1 MSLAQFF
8 GIDKLQK
15 LARMVKEHGGVKA
28 SLYHFYL
35 TDDLKVGQLGRNV
48 VSSGVDPGPVDPKE
62 LASWI
67 WIRNFVITDP
77 ELDQDIPRVDPFYL
91 SEIQRNTGN
100 RNS

>member
-35 TDDLKVGQLGRNV
+35 TDDLKVRVQLGRNV
-48 VSSGVDPGPVDPKE
+48 VCLFPV
-62 LASWI
+62 LCI
-67 WIRNFVITDP
+67 RIRWIRN
-77 ELDQDIPRVDPFYL
+77 
-91 SEIQRNTGN
+91 
-100 RNS
+100 

>member
-35 TDDLKVGQLGRNV
+35 TDDLKVRPVGKECCFHRCGFE
-48 VSSGVDPGPVDPKE
+48 SGGSENNWPPGSESVIP
-62 LASWI
+62 LSRIRSWI
-67 WIRNFVITDP
+67 RI
-77 ELDQDIPRVDPFYL
+77 
-91 SEIQRNTGN
+91 
-100 RNS
+100 

>member
-35 TDDLKVGQLGRNV
+35 TDDLKVRGQLGRNV
-48 VSSGVDPGPVDPKE
+48 VFQRCGSGSGGSESNWPLGSESVIS
-62 LASWI
+62 LSRIRSWI
-67 WIRNFVITDP
+67 RI
-77 ELDQDIPRVDPFYL
+77 
-91 SEIQRNTGN
+91 
-100 RNS
+100 

>member
-35 TDDLKVGQLGRNV
+35 TDDLKVGPTWKKCCFQCRGQCCGSLKFLYE
-48 VSSGVDPGPVDPKE
+48 SGTGSADP
-62 LASWI
+62 
-67 WIRNFVITDP
+67 
-77 ELDQDIPRVDPFYL
+77 YL
-91 SEIQRNTGN
+91 
-100 RNS
+100 